1 MLGSVARKL
10 RIFGFDTL
18 YLRHFNDDD
27 VLKIGVAQDRIILT
41 CDRDLFRKIVKAEA
55 HGALLKGSDDLE
67 DIAHVLSKYKI
78 TSIGFSTLNSRCS
91 VCNGLIMK
99 GRSISEIKRYL
110 PSKVIE
116 WHDEFFQCTNC
127 NKVYWEGS
135 HIIRIKSLARELN
148 MKLKKRIKVINK

>member
-41 CDRDLFRKIVKAEA
+41 CDRDLFRKIVKAGA

-67 DIAHVLSKYKI
+67 DIAHVLSKCKI

-91 VCNGLIMK
+91 ICNGLIIR
-99 GRSISEIKRYL
+99 GRSISDIKIHL
-110 PSKVIE
+110 PSNLIKWYE
-116 WHDEFFQCTNC
+116 EFFQCTNC

-135 HIIRIKSLARELN
+135 HIIRIRAWARELN
-148 MKLKKRIKVINK
+148 MKLKEKAQDHK

>member
-41 CDRDLFRKIVKAEA
+41 CDRDLFRRIVKAGA

-67 DIAHVLSKYKI
+67 DIAHVLSKCKI

-91 VCNGLIMK
+91 VCNGLIIK
-99 GRSISEIKRYL
+99 GISISDIKRHL

-116 WHDEFFQCTNC
+116 WHDQFFQCTNC

-148 MKLKKRIKVINK
+148 MKLKKKNQGYK

>member
-27 VLKIGVAQDRIILT
+27 VLKIGVVQGRIILT
-41 CDRDLFRKIVKAEA
+41 CDRELFRRIIKAGA

-78 TSIGFSTLNSRCS
+78 SSIGFSTLNSRCS
-91 VCNGLIMK
+91 ICNGLIIR
-99 GRSISEIKRYL
+99 GRDISDIKRHL
-110 PSKVIE
+110 PSKVIK

-135 HIIRIKSLARELN
+135 HIIRIRALARELN
-148 MKLKKRIKVINK
+148 IKLKETGSRS

>member
-27 VLKIGVAQDRIILT
+27 ILKIGIAQDRIILT
-41 CDRDLFRKIVKAEA
+41 CDRELFRRIVKAGT
-55 HGALLKGSDDLE
+55 HGALLQGSDDLE
-67 DIAHVLSKYKI
+67 DIAHVLSKYEI
-78 TSIGFSTLNSRCS
+78 SSISFSTLNSRCS
-91 VCNGLIMK
+91 ACNGLIIK
-99 GRSISEIKRYL
+99 EKIIDIKRYL
-110 PSKVIE
+110 PSNIIK

-135 HIIRIKSLARELN
+135 HVTRIRALAKQLN
-148 MKLKKRIKVINK
+148 IKLKKKEPDHK

>member
-41 CDRDLFRKIVKAEA
+41 CDRDLFRKIVKAGA

-67 DIAHVLSKYKI
+67 DIAHVLSKCKI

-91 VCNGLIMK
+91 ICNGLIIR
-99 GRSISEIKRYL
+99 GRSISDIKIHL
-110 PSKVIE
+110 PSNVIKWYE
-116 WHDEFFQCTNC
+116 EFFQCTNC

-135 HIIRIKSLARELN
+135 HIIRIRAWARELN
-148 MKLKKRIKVINK
+148 MKLKEKAQDHK

>member
-27 VLKIGVAQDRIILT
+27 VLKIGVVQGRIILT
-41 CDRDLFRKIVKAEA
+41 CDRELFRRIIKAGA
-55 HGALLKGSDDLE
+55 HAALLKGSDDLE

-78 TSIGFSTLNSRCS
+78 SSIGFSTLNSRCS
-91 VCNGLIMK
+91 ICNGLIIR
-99 GRSISEIKRYL
+99 GRDISDIKRHL
-110 PSKVIE
+110 PSKVIK

-127 NKVYWEGS
+127 NKIYWEGS
-135 HIIRIKSLARELN
+135 HIIRIRALARELN
-148 MKLKKRIKVINK
+148 IKLKETGSRS

>member
-41 CDRDLFRKIVKAEA
+41 CDRDLFRKIVKAGA

-67 DIAHVLSKYKI
+67 DIAHILSKCKI

-91 VCNGLIMK
+91 ICNGLIIK
-99 GRSISEIKRYL
+99 GRSISDIKRHL

-116 WHDEFFQCTNC
+116 WHHEFFQCTNC

-148 MKLKKRIKVINK
+148 MKLKKKNQGYNK

>member
-27 VLKIGVAQDRIILT
+27 VLKIGVVQGRIILT
-41 CDRDLFRKIVKAEA
+41 CDRELFRRIIKAGA

-78 TSIGFSTLNSRCS
+78 SSIGFSTLNSRCS
-91 VCNGLIMK
+91 ICNGLIIR
-99 GRSISEIKRYL
+99 GRDISDIKRHL
-110 PSKVIE
+110 PSKVIK

-127 NKVYWEGS
+127 NKIYWEGS
-135 HIIRIKSLARELN
+135 HIIRIRALARELN
-148 MKLKKRIKVINK
+148 IKLKETGSRS